1 MSLWLVKTRFV
12 CYTSGRMKII
22 FIADIVGKIGRRALA
37 EVLPEWKQ
45 KYNPDLVIANVENI
59 AHGVGVTASALEEVR
74 KAGAEFFTT
83 GNHWADK
90 SDGLALF
97 SRKDVPIIRP
107 ANWPGN
113 VPGAGHRVIEVG
125 STKVA
130 IINLQGQVFLKQNCA
145 SPFFVLDAVLKAIGP
160 KVKIKIVDFQAEATS
175 EKQALGYYSDGR
187 VSAVLGSHTHVATA
201 DEKILAGGTA
211 YITDAGF
218 CGAVDSV
225 IGDAKEGIIASFLD
239 QLPRPHEI
247 PESGEAIVNGVLL
260 EINKSTGKAESI
272 ERLSQVV

>member
-1 MSLWLVKTRFV
+1 
-12 CYTSGRMKII
+12 MKII
-22 FIADIVGKIGRRALA
+22 FIADIVGKIGRQAVAR
-37 EVLPEWKQ
+37 VLPEWKQ

-59 AHGVGVTASALEEVR
+59 AHGVGVTESTLEEVR
-74 KAGAEFFTT
+74 AAGVDFFTT

-113 VPGAGHRVIEVG
+113 VPGVGYKVIEVG

-130 IINLQGQVFLKQNCA
+130 IINLQGQVFMRQNCV
-145 SPFFVLDAVLKAIGP
+145 SPFFTLDALLKEIGS

-175 EKQALGYYSDGR
+175 EKKALGHYADGR
-187 VSAVLGSHTHVATA
+187 VSAFLGSHTHVATA
-201 DEKILAGGTA
+201 DELILSQGTA
-211 YITDAGF
+211 YITDAGM

-225 IGDAKEGIIASFLD
+225 IGDAKETRIPTFLD

-247 PESGEAIVNGVLL
+247 PESGASMVNGVLL
-260 EINKSTGKAESI
+260 EINKSSGKAESI
-272 ERLSQVV
+272 ERLNQVVDI